1 LHAERANSA
10 LDRAHRL
17 TFAAIYDAPFFKQ
30 NSNWLMKN
38 LVGNWELAP
47 VYTFETG
54 EWADPQSQQD
64 ANLNGDSAGD
74 RVIFNPNGQVGIG
87 SDVTALKNSSG
98 ATVAYLVNNPN
109 AEFYKA
115 RQGMLANSGRNIM
128 QMPGINNVDLSLLK
142 RFSFTER
149 TSFEFSAIMLNAL
162 NHSQFIGGTLNDVRS
177 IGQTSAAATTYLV
190 PGSTNFNRPDLT
202 FPSNSR
208 TITLGGKFIF

>member
-1 LHAERANSA
+1 
-10 LDRAHRL
+10 
-17 TFAAIYDAPFFKQ
+17 
-30 NSNWLMKN
+30 
-38 LVGNWELAP
+38 
-47 VYTFETG
+47 
-54 EWADPQSQQD
+54 D

-162 NHSQFIGGTLNDVRS
+162 NDFRS